1 MSYQTASNQSIIENV
16 LYSNNLTDGDK
27 TYNPAS
33 IGYVNAQVEKVDL
46 TSQLATITS
55 LQNQLNILITKSARI
70 IGSILTT
77 SLLTAPQNYM
87 LCNGASIS
95 TSEYPELFSLLG
107 YTYGGSGTSFNIPSF
122 RSFYPVGANNT
133 QNNLPY
139 SNLMT
144 GNNYLN
150 STSNY
155 LLSGSVSN
163 FPNFFRMAPH
173 THDIID
179 NGHSHTLYTNTQT
192 PTSIPNLNYNI
203 KQSGSSY
210 LSSNST
216 TGITII
222 SDGVQFQQVDPLSG
236 LKGVNSTPPFIA
248 YNFYICVN

>member
-1 MSYQTASNQSIIENV
+1 MSYQTASNQAILENV
-16 LYSNNLTDGDK
+16 LYSNNITDGNK

-33 IGYVNAQVEKVDL
+33 IGYVNTQVEKIDL
-46 TSQLATITS
+46 TSQLATIVS
-55 LQNQLNILITKSARI
+55 LQNQLNILIAKGARI
-70 IGSILTT
+70 IGSILTA
-77 SLLTAPQNYM
+77 SILTTPQNYM
-87 LCNGASIS
+87 LCNGASIL
-95 TSEYPELFSLLG
+95 TSEYPELFSLIG
-107 YTYGGSGTSFNIPSF
+107 YNYGGSGSNFNIPSF
-122 RSFYPVGANNT
+122 RSVYPVGANNT

-163 FPNFFRMAPH
+163 FPNFSKMAPH

-179 NGHSHTLYTNTQT
+179 NGHSHILYTNTQT

-210 LSSNST
+210 LSSKST
-216 TGITII
+216 TGIIVI
-222 SDGVQFQQVDPLSG
+222 NDGTQFQQVDPLSG
-236 LKGVNSTPPFIA
+236 LSCVNTTSPFVA

>member
-1 MSYQTASNQSIIENV
+1 MSYQTASNQAILENV
-16 LYSNNLTDGDK
+16 LYSNNITDGEK

-33 IGYVNAQVEKVDL
+33 IGYVNTQVEKIDL
-46 TSQLATITS
+46 TSQLATIIS
-55 LQNQLNILITKSARI
+55 LQNQLNILIAKGARI
-70 IGSILTT
+70 IGRILTT
-77 SLLTAPQNYM
+77 SLLTTPENYM

-95 TSEYPELFSLLG
+95 TSEYPELFSLIG
-107 YTYGGSGTSFNIPSF
+107 YNYGGSGSNFNIPSF
-122 RSFYPVGANNT
+122 RSAYPVGANNT

-163 FPNFFRMAPH
+163 FPNFSKMAPH
-173 THDIID
+173 THVIID
-179 NGHSHTLYTNTQT
+179 NGHSHILYTNTQT

-203 KQSGSSY
+203 KQSGASY
-210 LSSNST
+210 LSSSST
-216 TGITII
+216 TGLIVG
-222 SDGVQFQQVDPLSG
+222 SDGTQFQQVDPLSG
-236 LKGVNSTPPFIA
+236 LKGVNTTSPFVA